1 MLRFIIAAAL
11 ALVIAPVAAD
21 ARPRAKQ
28 AIIVCDHR
36 GCSDQPSQG
45 PVERATRAVRE
56 VSEYASQIIPHPRG
70 CPRRAFCGCG
80 AAIRVFG
87 SPRRD
92 LWLAANWLRFPR
104 AAPAPGRA
112 AARRGHVFVLE
123 RHIGGDMWLVT
134 DHNSG
139 GHKSRLHVRSIRGFV
154 IVNPTAGA
162 A

>member
-1 MLRFIIAAAL
+1 MLRSVMIAVAVACAL
-11 ALVIAPVAAD
+11 PAIAE
-21 ARPRAKQ
+21 ARPRAKSV
-28 AIIVCDHR
+28 IIECDHR
-36 GCSDQPSQG
+36 GCSSQPYQG
-45 PVERATRAVRE
+45 PIAGPARAVSAGLE
-56 VSEYASQIIPHPRG
+56 VAAQMLPHPSG

-80 AAIRVFG
+80 AAIRIFG

-104 AAPAPGRA
+104 AVPAPGRV

-123 RHIGGDMWLVT
+123 RHIGGDLWLVT

-139 GHKSRLHVRSIRGFV
+139 GHKSRLHVRSIRGFA
-154 IVNPTAGA
+154 IVNPQAGA